1 MVKQIS
7 LHAAGN
13 AERGA
18 YGSKY
23 SDNHLQDSFP
33 NFLFHFFSFLFLMVQ
48 HLERDWAGV
57 HPCRFPLRFLV
68 VNFPFAVLN
77 EWQCS
82 LSSNTVQRYKKNRQN
97 AIVVLNHVHPYPGS
111 RASLSRIPC
120 IPLSSPSSWRCTAN
134 CIPTYRLLRR
144 DVAGGASPRSFGGI
158 GRTVTSCVG

>member
-23 SDNHLQDSFP
+23 GDNHLQDSFP
-33 NFLFHFFSFLFLMVQ
+33 NFLFHFLFSFLFLMVQ
-48 HLERDWAGV
+48 QSERDWADV

-77 EWQCS
+77 E
-82 LSSNTVQRYKKNRQN
+82 
-97 AIVVLNHVHPYPGS
+97 
-111 RASLSRIPC
+111 
-120 IPLSSPSSWRCTAN
+120 
-134 CIPTYRLLRR
+134 
-144 DVAGGASPRSFGGI
+144 
-158 GRTVTSCVG
+158 

>member
-33 NFLFHFFSFLFLMVQ
+33 NFLFHFLFPFFFLMVQ
-48 HLERDWAGV
+48 QSERDRAGV

-77 EWQCS
+77 E
-82 LSSNTVQRYKKNRQN
+82 
-97 AIVVLNHVHPYPGS
+97 
-111 RASLSRIPC
+111 
-120 IPLSSPSSWRCTAN
+120 
-134 CIPTYRLLRR
+134 
-144 DVAGGASPRSFGGI
+144 
-158 GRTVTSCVG
+158 

>member
-1 MVKQIS
+1 MVKQISYFSLRPVTVGSAPSS

-23 SDNHLQDSFP
+23 SDNYLQDSFP
-33 NFLFHFFSFLFLMVQ
+33 NFLFHFLFPFFFLMVQ

-77 EWQCS
+77 E
-82 LSSNTVQRYKKNRQN
+82 
-97 AIVVLNHVHPYPGS
+97 
-111 RASLSRIPC
+111 
-120 IPLSSPSSWRCTAN
+120 
-134 CIPTYRLLRR
+134 
-144 DVAGGASPRSFGGI
+144 
-158 GRTVTSCVG
+158 

>member
-23 SDNHLQDSFP
+23 GDNHLQDSFP
-33 NFLFHFFSFLFLMVQ
+33 NFLFHFLFSFLFLMVQ

-77 EWQCS
+77 E
-82 LSSNTVQRYKKNRQN
+82 
-97 AIVVLNHVHPYPGS
+97 
-111 RASLSRIPC
+111 
-120 IPLSSPSSWRCTAN
+120 
-134 CIPTYRLLRR
+134 
-144 DVAGGASPRSFGGI
+144 
-158 GRTVTSCVG
+158 